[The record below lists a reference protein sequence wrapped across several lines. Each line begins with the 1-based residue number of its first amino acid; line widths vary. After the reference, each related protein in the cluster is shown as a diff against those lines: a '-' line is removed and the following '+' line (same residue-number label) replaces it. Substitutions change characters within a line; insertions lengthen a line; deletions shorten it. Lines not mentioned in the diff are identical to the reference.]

1 MSIRGEVFRKPI
13 FNKAQKILMKQ
24 EIEKDSFMNFSPVI
38 KTKECC
44 EKTGRIIIKN
54 TAVSFFKINELGN
67 EIKLIDVRDPKNW
80 LREVCQM
87 KFENMEAVN
96 E

>member
-1 MSIRGEVFRKPI
+1 MSIRGEAFRKPI
-13 FNKAQKILMKQ
+13 FNKAQKSLMKL
-24 EIEKDSFMNFSPVI
+24 ETKLDSLKNFSPVI
-38 KTKECC
+38 RTKECC

-54 TAVSFFKINELGN
+54 TAVSFWKINESGS
-67 EIKLIDVRDPKNW
+67 EVKLIDIRDSRNW

-87 KFENMEAVN
+87 RFEKMEVDS